1 MSSVAISAPMA
12 TIPVV
17 NPSQQRATIHPM
29 SDLILIPLTL
39 AAAVAAWL
47 LACWAFGFIE
57 ALTYLTVILL
67 AGVTLYGAMRGHRGR
82 A

>member
-1 MSSVAISAPMA
+1 MSPIEYQFLTLSSVAISAA
-12 TIPVV
+12 VVTIRPL
-17 NPSQQRATIHPM
+17 

-67 AGVTLYGAMRGHRGR
+67 AVVTLYGAMRGHRGR

>member
-1 MSSVAISAPMA
+1 MSSVAISAA
-12 TIPVV
+12 GSTIRSV
-17 NPSQQRATIHPM
+17 NQPAAGTIRPM

-67 AGVTLYGAMRGHRGR
+67 AVVTLYGAMRGHRGR

>member
-1 MSSVAISAPMA
+1 MSSVAISAAGA
-12 TIPVV
+12 TIRSV
-17 NPSQQRATIHPM
+17 NQPAAGVIRPM

-67 AGVTLYGAMRGHRGR
+67 AVVTLYGAMRGNRGG